1 MMPTNEYGRDLMG
14 GAMGDYSTHST
25 GYGNGAGMGAGGYGS
40 GQYGGASYGAG
51 GYGSGQYGGAS
62 YGGGGYG
69 SGQYGGASYGG
80 GGYGGGPGG
89 YVGGYNTG
97 GYAGGYGGM
106 SMQMQSPLDA
116 EIQVVIREIHNELQ
130 LMEQGGEWSEQFKNA
145 KRLLAAE
152 ADKLENNID
161 PEWLE
166 VDIEKPIKVS
176 KKILIPNFRHPHFN
190 FVGKILG
197 PKGASLQA
205 MAKQFKCHI
214 YVLGRGSTKDRAKEQ
229 ELLNSGDLQY
239 AHYGG
244 PLHVKVE
251 TIAPAHVAYKRVA
264 GVLEA
269 LSNTLQPTR
278 DDGFE
283 KALSGGGDADK
294 DGDGDDKSGGT
305 MRGGRGGFRGGRGGD
320 RSGFMGGRGGDRGG
334 FRGGHG
340 GGSDRG
346 SFRPY

>member
-1 MMPTNEYGRDLMG
+1 RAVWISRSSCLALGLLNTLALMMPTNEYGRDLMG
-14 GAMGDYSTHST
+14 GAMGDYNSHSA

-40 GQYGGASYGAG
+40 GQYGGASYG
-51 GYGSGQYGGAS
+51 
-62 YGGGGYG
+62 GGGYG
-69 SGQYGGASYGG
+69 S
-80 GGYGGGPGG
+80 GPGG
-89 YVGGYNTG
+89 YVGGYNIG
-97 GYAGGYGGM
+97 GYASGYGGM

-264 GVLEA
+264 GVLET

-294 DGDGDDKSGGT
+294 DGDGDDKSGGGT

-320 RSGFMGGRGGDRGG
+320 RSGFMGGRGG